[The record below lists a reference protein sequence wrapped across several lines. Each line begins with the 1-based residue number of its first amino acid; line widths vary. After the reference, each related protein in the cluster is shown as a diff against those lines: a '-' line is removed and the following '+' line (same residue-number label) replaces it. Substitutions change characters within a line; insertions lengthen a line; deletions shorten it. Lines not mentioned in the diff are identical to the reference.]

1 MVILLNKNLTLI
13 FAIVFLWITIIRPLN
28 FTDLTVGSKNSGTK
42 GSTTAGIGSA
52 ITTGDSINKGGTTTG
67 SSTAGIGTIV
77 KSKTYTS

>member
-42 GSTTAGIGSA
+42 GGTTAGIGSA
-52 ITTGDSINKGGTTTG
+52 ITTGDSLKGGTTTG